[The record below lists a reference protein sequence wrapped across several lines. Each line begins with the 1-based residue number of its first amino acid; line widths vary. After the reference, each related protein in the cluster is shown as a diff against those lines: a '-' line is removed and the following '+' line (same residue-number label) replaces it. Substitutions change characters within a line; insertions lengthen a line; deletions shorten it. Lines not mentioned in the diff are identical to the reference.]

1 MPQNEHIE
9 LAQKRFGKRLD
20 QEEKIRKRKSRHHK
34 EVTHKAKTLRGRHA
48 HVFQEKIKAEK
59 AILNAKIKDFKK
71 SKNKNMDDDSDYIKE
86 GSVPA
91 YLMERNETKR
101 SKVLS
106 NSVKQKRKERGQVG
120 RTTPLCQTIV
130 RGRDVPG
137 HAQWQSEKKVMEA

>member
-106 NSVKQKRKERGQVG
+106 NSVKQKRKEKGG
-120 RTTPLCQTIV
+120 KW
-130 RGRDVPG
+130 DVPLPSVK
-137 HAQWQSEKKVMEA
+137 QLSEGEMFQVMRSGNRKRK